1 MILKTALILLY
12 LVIGLWLF
20 VSTITKMGG
29 LSAIPE
35 YNKKL
40 IFSLSALIVMVFW
53 PVLIIQGLVRR
64 R

>member
-29 LSAIPE
+29 LAAIPE
-35 YNKKL
+35 YKTCT
-40 IFSLSALIVMVFW
+40 
-53 PVLIIQGLVRR
+53 VL
-64 R
+64 

>member
-29 LSAIPE
+29 LVAIPE
-35 YNKKL
+35 YNTKL
-40 IFSLSALIVMVFW
+40 TLFLSAFIVMIFW
-53 PVLIIQGLVRR
+53 PILIIQGLVRR

>member
-1 MILKTALILLY
+1 MILKAALILLY

-35 YNKKL
+35 YNTKL
-40 IFSLSALIVMVFW
+40 VLFFSALIVMVSW
-53 PVLIIQGLVRR
+53 PILIIQSFVRR
-64 R
+64 K

>member
-20 VSTITKMGG
+20 VSTITKIGG
-29 LSAIPE
+29 LAAIPE
-35 YNKKL
+35 YNTKL
-40 IFSLSALIVMVFW
+40 ILFLSALIVMMFW
-53 PVLIIQGLVRR
+53 PVLIIQGFVRR